1 MREPLKEAVFSD
13 IGRNRQA
20 SEILEIDAIISYI
33 NHHLYNLKTYMQDVY
48 YDPTILFAPSI
59 CKIQYEPLGVALI
72 ISSWNYPLFTSIKPL
87 VTCICA
93 GNCAILKP
101 SEMGPSSS

>member
-1 MREPLKEAVFSD
+1 MRETLKNAIYSD
-13 IGRNRQA
+13 IGRNKQA
-20 SEILEIDAIISYI
+20 SELLEIDTIISFI
-33 NHHLYNLKTYMQDVY
+33 NHHLSNLKSYMKDKY
-48 YDPTILFAPSI
+48 CDPTILFVPSI

-87 VTCICA
+87 VSCICA

-101 SEMGPSSS
+101 SELGPSSS